1 MSSYCFAEKDQF
13 LFVGLSSGKIF
24 YYKKKNME
32 ARSLVERGKD
42 HEQIAMDT
50 PMPGRPGQ
58 GHKVGRFS

>member
-32 ARSLVERGKD
+32 ARSIVERGKD
-42 HEQIAMDT
+42 HEQVSLDT
-50 PMPGRPGQ
+50 SVAGRPGQ
-58 GHKVGRFS
+58 AHKVSQS